1 MADDLPNGPVKFK
14 PVKTSVAAE
23 PENHQENANQSH
35 DATPQF
41 RAVNP
46 AGESNKSASS
56 ATRQETNTNPR
67 FKAVASRE
75 DASKQPEIRGSDNK
89 PLFRPVNPGSTSSD
103 SGTRPYSN
111 QYSDSLGQDEEWKK
125 ELTSFL
131 TIVRCLAYIKSRELT
146 EALGGGKPALPIQD
160 SNPSQPA
167 AGSNISPKNGCVTV
181 LLCLFLGFLGA
192 HRFYTG
198 YIGMGFLY
206 LFTGGLFLFGWIIDL
221 FNILS
226 GFFRDSKKRLIKW
239 TD

>member
-46 AGESNKSASS
+46 TGESNKSASS

-75 DASKQPEIRGSDNK
+75 DAPKESEIKGSYNK
-89 PLFRPVNPGSTSSD
+89 PLFRSVNPKSTSSS
-103 SGTRPYSN
+103 SGTTKYPTR
-111 QYSDSLGQDEEWKK
+111 YSDSHDQDEEWK
-125 ELTSFL
+125 EALTSFL
-131 TIVRCLAYIKSRELT
+131 TLLRGLGYVKSRELT
-146 EALGGGKPALPIQD
+146 EALGGGKLAPPIQD
-160 SNPSQPA
+160 SKPSQPA

-198 YIGMGFLY
+198 HIGMGFIY

>member
-1 MADDLPNGPVKFK
+1 MVDDRPSGPVKFK
-14 PVKTSVAAE
+14 PVKTSVAVE
-23 PENHQENANQSH
+23 PENHQEKANQTN

-41 RAVNP
+41 RAVKPVGGSERN
-46 AGESNKSASS
+46 ASS
-56 ATRQETNTNPR
+56 ASVRDKDASPK

-75 DASKQPEIRGSDNK
+75 DAPEQPGTRGNDRK

-103 SGTRPYSN
+103 SGTRPFSN
-111 QYSDSLGQDEEWKK
+111 QYSDSLIQADEWKE

-131 TIVRCLAYIKSRELT
+131 TILRCLAYIKSRELT
-146 EALGGGKPALPIQD
+146 EALGGGKLAPPTQGTK
-160 SNPSQPA
+160 PSQPA
-167 AGSNISPKNGCVTV
+167 SGTNISPKNGCVTV

-198 YIGMGFLY
+198 HIGMGFLY
-206 LFTGGLFLFGWIIDL
+206 LFTGGLFVFGWIIDL

-239 TD
+239 